1 MRGFSG
7 IAILLYLCLL
17 CTPQAFAV
25 HDPRLS
31 PLADTQLQAI
41 SPALQQYL
49 YNTAEQADTDPPA
62 LPVATSAPRVNSYNE
77 RVLVSHSV
85 SLATV
90 FSVVQPRAPPVFSS
104 H

>member
-1 MRGFSG
+1 MRWFSG

-31 PLADTQLQAI
+31 PLADAELLAVSPTLQHYLNNTTEQPDSD
-41 SPALQQYL
+41 SPL
-49 YNTAEQADTDPPA
+49 PPA
-62 LPVATSAPRVNSYNE
+62 AVNITIPASDTT
-77 RVLVSHSV
+77 LVSVIICGSCP
-85 SLATV
+85 SF
-90 FSVVQPRAPPVFSS
+90 FSEIQPRAPPVFSS